1 MDQQSD
7 VLFCMVTRWTEVVM
21 DYCFPCA
28 FVKHLVTLERYVVWY
43 VTLWYIYDE
52 NIFHLLRWQKNE
64 FAENCVLDFEL
75 SCCVSPSNSWHFTFW
90 LLLWD
95 ISCFSKQNV
104 TVPHQSFHAKKHDL
118 GKSFLIFQ
126 LMKPWLYHATDL
138 LFKKLCMS
146 QPKSNF
152 RKILLFFCLISP
164 HHTNIIAWVENCWW
178 LSPLR

>member
-1 MDQQSD
+1 MLSFHHHRWSFI
-7 VLFCMVTRWTEVVM
+7 VLSINGPAKRRTFLYGDEMNGSGNGLLLSL
-21 DYCFPCA
+21 CFRKA
-28 FVKHLVTLERYVVWY
+28 SGYVGEIRRVICHIM
-43 VTLWYIYDE
+43 IY
-52 NIFHLLRWQKNE
+52 LRWKHISLATIAENE

-126 LMKPWLYHATDL
+126 LMKTMALSCNR
-138 LFKKLCMS
+138 F
-146 QPKSNF
+146 
-152 RKILLFFCLISP
+152 
-164 HHTNIIAWVENCWW
+164 II
-178 LSPLR
+178 